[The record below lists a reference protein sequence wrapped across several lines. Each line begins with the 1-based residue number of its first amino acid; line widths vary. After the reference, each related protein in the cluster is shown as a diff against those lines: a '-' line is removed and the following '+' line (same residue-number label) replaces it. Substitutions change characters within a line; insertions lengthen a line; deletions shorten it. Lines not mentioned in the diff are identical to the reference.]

1 MLRPLLRQPFIK
13 SIFTAAY
20 SHLSPR
26 VPAMLK
32 YISPDELAAIIKSA
46 KVPMKDYCVVDVRD
60 DDWYGGNITGAH
72 NSPSHG
78 FLSKVDDLV
87 EQTKTVPMVIFH
99 CALSQVRGPKAASVG
114 GALRSS
120 SVCAVSELIV
130 VRSMRRH
137 VIFSRRRV
145 RISRTRSLSCAVVS
159 KISRQNSRMIP
170 SS

>member
-99 CALSQVRGPKAASVG
+99 CALSQVRGPKAASIYAKARDILQTKGQDIPHEVFVLRG
-114 GALRSS
+114 GFQDFQAKFKDDP
-120 SVCAVSELIV
+120 ELVENWDREVWGTDLHI
-130 VRSMRRH
+130 
-137 VIFSRRRV
+137 
-145 RISRTRSLSCAVVS
+145 
-159 KISRQNSRMIP
+159 
-170 SS
+170 